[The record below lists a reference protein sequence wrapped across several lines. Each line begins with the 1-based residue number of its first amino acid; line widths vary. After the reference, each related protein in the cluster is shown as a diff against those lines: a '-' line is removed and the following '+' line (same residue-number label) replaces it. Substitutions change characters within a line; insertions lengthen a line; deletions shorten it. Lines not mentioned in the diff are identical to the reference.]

1 MRTDANPANFA
12 ILILEIG
19 ERIFGDVKRAGSGE
33 TVPRSSHRKAGLSSA
48 WIRASGL
55 RANYVS
61 DGRSG
66 ATGNFDAGSLVIDCS
81 AKTSALANLCPGTDN
96 WNRQSETNRQR
107 KKPSYMTTHLP
118 TVSIDHITKS
128 FGEFTAVSDLSLAV
142 YPGRVYGLLGPNG
155 AGKTTTIRMIVNITA
170 PDSGQIKV
178 FNQTVTPELQDR
190 IGYLP
195 EERGLYKKMKVG
207 DQLKFFAALK
217 NIDGKEAEQRVNHW
231 LDRLKLAEWKNKKSS
246 ELSKGMQQK
255 IQFIA
260 AIIHEPGLL
269 ILDEPF
275 SGLDPVNTEVLK
287 EIILELKAAGKTIIF
302 STHQMEVA
310 EKICDDICL
319 INRSRKVL
327 EGSIR
332 EVKRGF
338 SRNAVA
344 LRLAGGDEVLE
355 DRTIISKVQRH
366 SDGLE
371 VLLAEG
377 ASAQTLLQKLV
388 AADATIERFELIEP
402 SLHDIFIEKVT
413 ENV

>member
-1 MRTDANPANFA
+1 MPDVPNRPGRFA
-12 ILILEIG
+12 IQ
-19 ERIFGDVKRAGSGE
+19 RAKESSQMTNDSA
-33 TVPRSSHRKAGLSSA
+33 TVVL
-48 WIRASGL
+48 
-55 RANYVS
+55 
-61 DGRSG
+61 
-66 ATGNFDAGSLVIDCS
+66 
-81 AKTSALANLCPGTDN
+81 
-96 WNRQSETNRQR
+96 
-107 KKPSYMTTHLP
+107 
-118 TVSIDHITKS
+118 DHITKS

-142 YPGRVYGLLGPNG
+142 RAGRIYGLLGPNG

-170 PDSGQIKV
+170 PDSGRITVFGQQI
-178 FNQTVTPELQDR
+178 TPELQDG

-207 DQLKFFAALK
+207 EQLKFFAALK
-217 NIDGKEAEQRVNHW
+217 NVTAKEADQRVDRW
-231 LDRLKLAEWKNKKSS
+231 LTRLKLTEWKNKKSS

-255 IQFIA
+255 VQFIT
-260 AIIHEPGLL
+260 AIIHEPELL

-275 SGLDPVNTEVLK
+275 SGLDPVNVEVLK

-319 INRSRKVL
+319 INRSRKIL

-332 EVKRGF
+332 EVKRSF

-344 LRLAGGDEVLE
+344 LRLVGGESVLK
-355 DRTIISKVQRH
+355 DSAFISNVQRH
-366 SDGLE
+366 SDGVE

-377 ASAQTLLQKLV
+377 ATPRTLLKELL
-388 AADATIERFELIEP
+388 AADATIERFEMIEP